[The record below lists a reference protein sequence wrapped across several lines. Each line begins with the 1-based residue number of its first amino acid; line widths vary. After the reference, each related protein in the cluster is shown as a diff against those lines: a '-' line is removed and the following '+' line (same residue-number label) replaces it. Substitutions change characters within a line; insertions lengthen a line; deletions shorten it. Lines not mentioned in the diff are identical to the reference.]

1 MTMILPRRPD
11 LSLSLQRPLK
21 IASRRWLALG
31 LIALSLATMTSCGR
45 EGDLTGSMER
55 FYDLSYAQVRAR
67 HYPSELAIEY
77 VREDG
82 QVPVRVTVRTD
93 QIKVGQQLNL
103 LEVGT
108 ISGRT
113 RETDLPDPLTGS
125 ITIDAFEKSPGS
137 NIQGSFEA
145 SFSVGQDKASLSG
158 RFNTQLEVI
167 EAVDG
172 YDLGYKLDMGS
183 DMQDMPA
190 AAATD

>member
-1 MTMILPRRPD
+1 MSPT
-11 LSLSLQRPLK
+11 LQRTLTAAP
-21 IASRRWLALG
+21 SRWLSLG
-31 LIALSLATMTSCGR
+31 LIALSLVTMTSCGQ

-82 QVPVRVTVRTD
+82 QVPVRVTVRAD
-93 QIKVGQQLNL
+93 QLKVGQKLDL
-103 LEVGT
+103 LKVGT

-125 ITIDAFEKSPGS
+125 ITLDSFELSSGAE
-137 NIQGSFEA
+137 IQGSFEA
-145 SFSVGQDKASLSG
+145 SFNVGQDKASLSG

-167 EAVDG
+167 DAVEG

-190 AAATD
+190 SAGVD

>member
-1 MTMILPRRPD
+1 M
-11 LSLSLQRPLK
+11 SLRLQRPLS
-21 IASRRWLALG
+21 AAPSRWLTLG

-125 ITIDAFEKSPGS
+125 ITIDAFEKTPGA
-137 NIQGSFEA
+137 NLQGSFEA
-145 SFSVGQDKASLSG
+145 SFNVGQDKASLSG

-172 YDLGYKLDMGS
+172 YDLGYKLDMGA
-183 DMQDMPA
+183 DMEDRP
-190 AAATD
+190 AATD